1 LGKGKNTSVNV
12 KKTRPPSSRVDL
24 NELEDLMED
33 LAIYPRLKGKNVII
47 TGASA
52 GIGEASAIH
61 FAACGSN
68 LLLLARRVE
77 RLEKL
82 KKELSSKYKVIVHVV
97 KVDVSDKQDWENFS
111 KNIPEPFK
119 SSPDILLNNAGKA
132 LGMKKL
138 FEYDWT
144 DVNDMIEVNVKGVIL
159 VTQTF
164 VPIMKARGSGH
175 IVNLSS
181 IAGKQ
186 AYVNG
191 SIYCA
196 TKFAVEALSDSLRQE
211 LVDTPI
217 RVTKISPGLVNT
229 EFSTVRFAG
238 NKTAAD
244 KVYEGLTPLVA
255 EDIADQ
261 ILYVCSRPAH
271 VQIADILVFPTSQ
284 ASATVVHRNTSKL

>member
-1 LGKGKNTSVNV
+1 MG
-12 KKTRPPSSRVDL
+12 
-24 NELEDLMED
+24 D
-33 LAIYPRLKGKNVII
+33 LAVYPRIKGKNVII

-52 GIGEASAIH
+52 GIGKASAIH

-68 LLLLARRVE
+68 LLLLARRVD
-77 RLEKL
+77 RLAKL
-82 KKELSSKYKVIVHVV
+82 KKELVSNHNVIVHVA
-97 KVDVSDKQDWENFS
+97 KVDVSDRQDWDNFS

-119 SSPDILLNNAGKA
+119 SSPDILINNAGKA
-132 LGMKKL
+132 LGGMKKV
-138 FEYDWT
+138 FEFDWT
-144 DVNDMIEVNVKGVIL
+144 DANDMIEVNIKGVIL

-164 VPIMKARGSGH
+164 VPIMKTRGMGH

-191 SIYCA
+191 GIYCA
-196 TKFAVEALSDSLRQE
+196 TKFALEALSDSLRLE

-229 EFSTVRFAG
+229 EFSTVRLG

-244 KVYEGLTPLVA
+244 KVYDGLTPLLA

-261 ILYVCSRPAH
+261 ILYVCSRPEH

-284 ASATVVHRNTSKL
+284 ASATVVHRNPSKL